1 MNEGTVRDRVA
12 AFLRGALRHQ
22 DLADEDDVFALG
34 LISSLFAMELV
45 EFVEREF
52 GITVES
58 EDIEMENFRS
68 IAAITR
74 LVEAKSGSAGAAHG
88 MVA

>member
-1 MNEGTVRDRVA
+1 MNDGTVRDTVG
-12 AFLRGALRHQ
+12 AFLRGALRHR

-34 LISSLFAMELV
+34 LISSMFAMELV

-52 GITVES
+52 GIAVES
-58 EDIEMENFRS
+58 EDLEMENFQS

-74 LVEAKSGSAGAAHG
+74 LVAAKSAVAGAARG
-88 MVA
+88 MVS